1 MREYSGNICQETSF
15 LRHGSKTVL
24 PGLLECPAQL
34 DVSWQIWPITREKP
48 PGMAV
53 LGSVGM
59 DAVAPGSSGWIP
71 YNHFISEI

>member
-1 MREYSGNICQETSF
+1 MLANAVAE
-15 LRHGSKTVL
+15 GSRTVAVAAFFCCCVQSAISL
-24 PGLLECPAQL
+24 MK
-34 DVSWQIWPITREKP
+34 WPITREKP

>member
-1 MREYSGNICQETSF
+1 MLANAVAE
-15 LRHGSKTVL
+15 GSRTVAVAL
-24 PGLLECPAQL
+24 VEGGGGAAFFCCCVQSAISLMK
-34 DVSWQIWPITREKP
+34 WPITREKP

-71 YNHFISEI
+71 YNFHK

>member
-1 MREYSGNICQETSF
+1 M
-15 LRHGSKTVL
+15 K
-24 PGLLECPAQL
+24 
-34 DVSWQIWPITREKP
+34 WPITREKP